1 MIGLVDKW
9 LLQAWFLILKPITVS
24 MKTKQ
29 AIKYIIKHPD
39 IFTEGEQAYAKLIKK
54 QRKLR
59 KQLTKENEQS

>member
-1 MIGLVDKW
+1 
-9 LLQAWFLILKPITVS
+9 

-59 KQLTKENEQS
+59 KQLKKDDEQSKSDISNS

>member
-1 MIGLVDKW
+1 
-9 LLQAWFLILKPITVS
+9 

-59 KQLTKENEQS
+59 KQLKKKVENEQQDQTDISNS

>member
-1 MIGLVDKW
+1 
-9 LLQAWFLILKPITVS
+9 

-59 KQLTKENEQS
+59 KQLKKENEQSQTDISNS

>member
-1 MIGLVDKW
+1 
-9 LLQAWFLILKPITVS
+9 

-29 AIKYIIKHPD
+29 AIKYIIRHPD

-59 KQLTKENEQS
+59 KQLKKDNEQSKSDIGNS

>member
-1 MIGLVDKW
+1 
-9 LLQAWFLILKPITVS
+9 

-29 AIKYIIKHPD
+29 AIKYIIRHPD

-59 KQLTKENEQS
+59 KQLKKDNEQSKSDISNS

>member
-1 MIGLVDKW
+1 
-9 LLQAWFLILKPITVS
+9 

-29 AIKYIIKHPD
+29 AIKYIIRHPD

-59 KQLTKENEQS
+59 KQLKKENEQSQTDISNS

>member
-1 MIGLVDKW
+1 
-9 LLQAWFLILKPITVS
+9 

-29 AIKYIIKHPD
+29 AIKYIIRHPD

-59 KQLTKENEQS
+59 KQLKKENEQSKTDISNS

>member
-1 MIGLVDKW
+1 
-9 LLQAWFLILKPITVS
+9 

-29 AIKYIIKHPD
+29 AIKYIIRHPD

-59 KQLTKENEQS
+59 KQLKKDDEQSKSDISNS

>member
-1 MIGLVDKW
+1 
-9 LLQAWFLILKPITVS
+9 

-59 KQLTKENEQS
+59 KQLKKDNEQSKSDIGNS